1 MNKSYDDSYNWLKSR
16 DYVKK
21 QRREVIVLT
30 VMTCIMLIVLLIQS

>member
-1 MNKSYDDSYNWLKSR
+1 MNRSYDDSYNWLKSR

>member
-1 MNKSYDDSYNWLKSR
+1 MNRSYDESYNWLKSR